1 MKVLHKTKHP
11 YIVKVEGV
19 CGGKPVVSGT
29 RIPVW
34 IIAGWL
40 KQGYAPEQIK
50 NEIYPTLSLA
60 EIYHALSFYY
70 ENQEEIEQDIRYN
83 NPSEEELAR
92 RARRWKKLSSLRS
105 IDHEKG
111 LL

>member
-1 MKVLHKTKHP
+1 LLQHPKFPVLRSLM
-11 YIVKVEGV
+11 VKF
-19 CGGKPVVSGT
+19 
-29 RIPVW
+29 
-34 IIAGWL
+34 
-40 KQGYAPEQIK
+40 Q
-50 NEIYPTLSLA
+50 
-60 EIYHALSFYY
+60 YY

-111 LL
+111 LP